1 MAAMRLVPCSVV
13 LFLALLAVARPVAD
27 QQKKQEIPLRPIAPL
42 DLRHALDLYAGGR
55 FDDAVQTVA
64 RAGDGVGRNLRRH
77 WPVTGRAWI
86 DAEPA
91 GRPKRLLAA
100 AALALETENL
110 RAERGDWRESDDPV
124 CTATCVLD
132 WAHLQ
137 LIERGQP
144 DSAERTWYLAAA
156 ALSAGVRD
164 WRYLRRPVDPAR
176 ASRVT
181 PGLMDRALIRFPS
194 DPALRL
200 EQALAAA
207 GRFDIIGENGT
218 AVPTIPLNSIP
229 PAVRERFGLLL
240 LREDEGG
247 AGGLLT
253 ALAEDQEVGVEART
267 RLGYLYWTQGNH
279 DASRVELTA
288 AIARARDPE
297 SRYLANFLLGWLLAA
312 RGEPDAAIRHL
323 EAALE
328 ARPGSQSAAVLLASL
343 ELQRGDAA
351 KADAIARASFERKP
365 DLDPWR
371 LFLYGHHPR
380 LPELIAALRREVA
393 Q

>member
-1 MAAMRLVPCSVV
+1 MRFFPRAAVV
-13 LFLALLAVARPVAD
+13 LLVVLAAVRPAAEQPEKPEVS
-27 QQKKQEIPLRPIAPL
+27 LRPIAPL
-42 DLRHALDLYAGGR
+42 DLRRTLDLYADGR
-55 FDDAVQTVA
+55 FDEALQAVA
-64 RAGDGVGRNLRRH
+64 RAGDEVGRNLRRH

-86 DAEPA
+86 DADPG
-91 GRPKRLLAA
+91 GRQRRLLAA

-110 RAERGDWRESDDPV
+110 RAERGDWRVSDNPA
-124 CTATCVLD
+124 CAAACVLD

-137 LIERGQP
+137 LIERGEP
-144 DSAERTWYLAAA
+144 DRAERAWYLAAA
-156 ALSAGVRD
+156 ALSGGVRD
-164 WRYLRRPVDPAR
+164 WRYLRRPADPAR

-194 DPALRL
+194 DPALLL

-218 AVPTIPLNSIP
+218 AVPTIPLSSIP
-229 PAVRERFGLLL
+229 PEFRERLGLLI
-240 LREDEGG
+240 LRDDAGG
-247 AGGLLT
+247 AKDLLA
-253 ALAEDQEVGVEART
+253 ALAEDPDVGVEART

-279 DASRVELTA
+279 DASRAELTA
-288 AIARARDPE
+288 AISGARDPE
-297 SRYLANFLLGWLLAA
+297 SRYLANFILGWTLAA
-312 RGEPDAAIRHL
+312 RGESAAAIRHL
-323 EAALE
+323 EAAVE

-351 KADAIARASFERKP
+351 KADALARASLERKL
-365 DLDPWR
+365 DMDPWR